1 MRARECASHDAHLVK
16 NTEKKKKSTPIMYR
30 NASQK
35 FQQHLSKLPHAMLP
49 RKLENTNKWQKPE
62 FSLRKL
68 AELRKKAIELNVPW
82 PAKAHDK
89 ARKPEK
95 FPALRPLKGHKRLR
109 EEHVKMREMKLKRA
123 EERQEEVMREHKL
136 RKQKRA
142 KGVDFI
148 LDEIFL
154 TKKEKTIKMRT
165 IADSQVM
172 KTNATTESSSSNAS
186 KKKKE

>member
-1 MRARECASHDAHLVK
+1 M
-16 NTEKKKKSTPIMYR
+16 
-30 NASQK
+30 
-35 FQQHLSKLPHAMLP
+35 
-49 RKLENTNKWQKPE
+49 
-62 FSLRKL
+62 
-68 AELRKKAIELNVPW
+68 
-82 PAKAHDK
+82 
-89 ARKPEK
+89 
-95 FPALRPLKGHKRLR
+95 
-109 EEHVKMREMKLKRA
+109 KMREMKLKRA
-123 EERQEEVMREHKL
+123 EEQQEEVMREHKL

-172 KTNATTESSSSNAS
+172 KTNATTESSSSNVG